1 MYKIVL
7 TQGIQGSGKTTWA
20 KHWVE
25 ESPTTR
31 VRWNNDDCR
40 KMCGPYWIPE
50 REDFLSH
57 IRNNF
62 ILQAMQNKKD
72 IVIDDMNLNP
82 KTIEHYKMVVI
93 HYNESKKSED
103 QYVLEFKNF
112 FSTSVEECIR
122 RDSLRPNPIGEK
134 VIKDTFNKYK
144 YYIRD
149 LINAKILHNRTEI
162 NESLLNCVLVDL
174 DNTLAY
180 SFKRPWYGEKAA
192 SEMILDKIN
201 EQLKFILNAFNEK
214 VKVIIMSGR
223 TVGDEANSSLSWL
236 IQNGIHY
243 DTAYFRNIN
252 DYRAGEVIK
261 LENYNNY
268 IKGRYNVLAAIDD
281 DPKCVEMYQEQG
293 IFVLQPK

>member
-1 MYKIVL
+1 MHKIIL
-7 TQGIQGSGKTTWA
+7 TQGIQGSGKSTWA
-20 KHWVE
+20 KQWVE
-25 ESPTTR
+25 EDPINR

-82 KTIEHYKMVVI
+82 KTIEHYNMVVI
-93 HYNESKKSED
+93 HYNDSKKPED

-149 LINAKILHNRTEI
+149 LSNAKILHNRTEI
-162 NESLLNCVLVDL
+162 NESLPNCVLVDL

-192 SEMILDKIN
+192 SEMILDKVN
-201 EQLKFILNAFNEK
+201 EQLKFILNAFNEN

-223 TVGDEANSSLSWL
+223 TVGDEANSSLAWL
-236 IQNGIHY
+236 AQNRIYY
-243 DTAYFRNIN
+243 DAAYFRNIN
-252 DYRAGEVIK
+252 DYCAGEVIK
-261 LENYNNY
+261 LENYNKY
-268 IKGRYNVLAAIDD
+268 IKGKYNVLAAIDD